1 MNCLI
6 LLLKYDILGHF
17 CKVVTHSS
25 IIFNKKRRDVLYF
38 IGAKQKYTFER
49 DCGCFAYN
57 SSSLFP
63 SSGLHQTL
71 QLRRH
76 VTQYSIRSPLS
87 EFTLTSYSPPRVGYR
102 TAFQK
107 IDYYLHY
114 VGSMIFEISF
124 LSGIIHVFMS
134 LINRLLVLILVW
146 MYHISLFEPMLL
158 AAIITK
164 YQYPSCV
171 K

>member
-6 LLLKYDILGHF
+6 LLLKQDILGHF

-25 IIFNKKRRDVLYF
+25 MIFNKKRRDVLYF

-87 EFTLTSYSPPRVGYR
+87 EFTLTSYSPPPNRLPYR
-102 TAFQK
+102 
-107 IDYYLHY
+107 
-114 VGSMIFEISF
+114 
-124 LSGIIHVFMS
+124 LSK
-134 LINRLLVLILVW
+134 NRLLFALCRQHDLRDIV
-146 MYHISLFEPMLL
+146 SLWNN
-158 AAIITK
+158 
-164 YQYPSCV
+164 SCV
-171 K
+171 YVLDKQAPRSYPRVDVPYKFI